1 MRLWIICSGEAELLL
16 PPCATGEEYA
26 AACKKALDGPIGVAQ
41 GHTVAANGR
50 KVYISRH
57 AAARE
62 TSERLIPGAA
72 AETEPLLDEIPL
84 KCAQSGRKLPL
95 WLWRVLVWIRG
106 LFGLALGESGRESRK
121 KADALIDRL
130 EKTGADCILV
140 SHPRR
145 IAALCDA
152 LRVRGYCVQ
161 RTGLGRIKPFEQL
174 LLSRRDEH
182 CGGCAHNCLLSN
194 PGCNIGRDKA
204 GRGKKLRK
212 I

>member
-1 MRLWIICSGEAELLL
+1 M
-16 PPCATGEEYA
+16 
-26 AACKKALDGPIGVAQ
+26 AQ

-50 KVYISRH
+50 KVYISQH

-84 KCAQSGRKLPL
+84 KSAQSGRKLPL

>member
-1 MRLWIICSGEAELLL
+1 MRIWIICSGEGASEL
-16 PPCATGEEYA
+16 PPRAAGETYA
-26 AACKKALDGPIGVAQ
+26 ALCEKRLDSPLAAVQ
-41 GHTVAANGR
+41 GHAVAANGR
-50 KVYISRH
+50 AVRTSPR
-57 AAARE
+57 AAARTTAE
-62 TSERLIPGAA
+62 KLIPDAA
-72 AETEPLLDEIPL
+72 AQTEQLLDEIPL
-84 KCAQSGRKLPL
+84 CPFGGTLPL
-95 WLWRVLVWIRG
+95 WLWRFLVWLRG
-106 LFGLALGESGRESRK
+106 LFGLASAESRK
-121 KADALIDRL
+121 ESRQKADELIDRL
-130 EKTGADCILV
+130 ERAGGDCVLV

-204 GRGKKLRK
+204 ARGV
-212 I
+212 